1 MMATLL
7 GFALSPY
14 DTQSKLLGCI
24 EWEGGPAGVI
34 VLHCDVST
42 CTKYSEFTSID
53 SLPRLEKQI
62 TSCSEK

>member
-42 CTKYSEFTSID
+42 CTKYTGIYEHRFSTAS
-53 SLPRLEKQI
+53 
-62 TSCSEK
+62 